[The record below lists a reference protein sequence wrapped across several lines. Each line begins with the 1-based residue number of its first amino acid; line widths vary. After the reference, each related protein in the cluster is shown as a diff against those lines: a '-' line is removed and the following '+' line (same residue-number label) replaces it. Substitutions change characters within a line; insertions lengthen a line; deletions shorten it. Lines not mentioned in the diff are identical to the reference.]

1 MELLVP
7 ESAGADMRA
16 PLAGAV
22 AYVLIVRLLMLREM
36 SGRSAPCAEK
46 WCVQARMAHALLIA
60 VGSAALSCAA
70 IAIAIQRLT
79 TESDPTWLVCEE
91 APSAGFRGAAWPCA
105 YAFYVTKY
113 VEMLGTVIVLL
124 GGNRPPQLVLHVY
137 SKALGPFLVWGCL
150 PSPVVRASPA
160 PCARAHPHPPR
171 DRTPTHRSRAVP
183 PRTQSL
189 QLVFVAVGAASQ
201 AINYGALVRYGEPGW
216 LKSTLTMRCNLVAC
230 TTLLLGVAATLVM
243 TALGHECAGVVPL
256 LFASVFGLSI
266 IPALV
271 RRLQQASPKSD

>member
-1 MELLVP
+1 MEVLVP

-22 AYVLIVRLLMLREM
+22 AYVLVVRLLLIREM

-150 PSPVVRASPA
+150 PSPV
-160 PCARAHPHPPR
+160 
-171 DRTPTHRSRAVP
+171 
-183 PRTQSL
+183 SL

>member
-1 MELLVP
+1 MGLPAV
-7 ESAGADMRA
+7 ARGARLARAVRARA
-16 PLAGAV
+16 PAPA
-22 AYVLIVRLLMLREM
+22 A
-36 SGRSAPCAEK
+36 RS
-46 WCVQARMAHALLIA
+46 H
-60 VGSAALSCAA
+60 
-70 IAIAIQRLT
+70 
-79 TESDPTWLVCEE
+79 
-91 APSAGFRGAAWPCA
+91 
-105 YAFYVTKY
+105 
-113 VEMLGTVIVLL
+113 
-124 GGNRPPQLVLHVY
+124 
-137 SKALGPFLVWGCL
+137 
-150 PSPVVRASPA
+150 
-160 PCARAHPHPPR
+160 AHPPL
-171 DRTPTHRSRAVP
+171 TRAVP

>member
-1 MELLVP
+1 M
-7 ESAGADMRA
+7 
-16 PLAGAV
+16 
-22 AYVLIVRLLMLREM
+22 
-36 SGRSAPCAEK
+36 
-46 WCVQARMAHALLIA
+46 
-60 VGSAALSCAA
+60 
-70 IAIAIQRLT
+70 
-79 TESDPTWLVCEE
+79 
-91 APSAGFRGAAWPCA
+91 
-105 YAFYVTKY
+105 
-113 VEMLGTVIVLL
+113 
-124 GGNRPPQLVLHVY
+124 LHVY

-160 PCARAHPHPPR
+160 PCARAPPHPPR

-243 TALGHECAGVVPL
+243 TVLGHECAGVVPL

-271 RRLQQASPKSD
+271 RRLQEAVSAHAREMSFRSRGGRGCVPRVRLRSKPGAAAGLARSVEVFVRLRGEHLLDLRRSLGGVRSEHLREKIRSRGETGM

>member
-1 MELLVP
+1 MVRACLP
-7 ESAGADMRA
+7 RARA
-16 PLAGAV
+16 PAPA
-22 AYVLIVRLLMLREM
+22 A
-36 SGRSAPCAEK
+36 RSH
-46 WCVQARMAHALLIA
+46 AH
-60 VGSAALSCAA
+60 
-70 IAIAIQRLT
+70 
-79 TESDPTWLVCEE
+79 
-91 APSAGFRGAAWPCA
+91 
-105 YAFYVTKY
+105 
-113 VEMLGTVIVLL
+113 
-124 GGNRPPQLVLHVY
+124 
-137 SKALGPFLVWGCL
+137 
-150 PSPVVRASPA
+150 
-160 PCARAHPHPPR
+160 
-171 DRTPTHRSRAVP
+171 HRSRAVP

-271 RRLQQASPKSD
+271 RRRSRPARSRTETSQHLRAGLRRISNLFLSCAPRPVCATPFSLAFSLRNND